1 MKKIHLVYVL
11 IIFSF
16 LLVLGS
22 LLAFLQTYN
31 KISNSFKISENKY
44 DFLESS
50 TSLFNQIRNLESYQR
65 GFLLTNDPQFRED
78 YNKNKYQLTLEKD
91 RFFKLTFRYDL
102 EQSNPKEIENLK
114 KLVEKKITIMDS
126 TLFLEDRGLRQEA
139 INLINTNT
147 GLIVMEDINTIIQK
161 LNTENKYK
169 ETIAK
174 QFIYKSRSSLR
185 TTNIIVFS
193 FLMVTLTFLGFYIK
207 SFMAKSQ
214 D

>member
-1 MKKIHLVYVL
+1 
-11 IIFSF
+11 
-16 LLVLGS
+16 

>member
-1 MKKIHLVYVL
+1 
-11 IIFSF
+11 
-16 LLVLGS
+16 

-147 GLIVMEDINTIIQK
+147 GLIVIEDINTIIQK

>member
-1 MKKIHLVYVL
+1 MLT
-11 IIFSF
+11 
-16 LLVLGS
+16 
-22 LLAFLQTYN
+22 FLQTYN

-65 GFLLTNDPQFRED
+65 GFLLTNNPQFKED
-78 YNKNKYQLTLEKD
+78 YNKNKYQLNLEKD
-91 RFFKLTFRYDL
+91 RFFKLTFRYGL
-102 EQSNPKEIENLK
+102 EETNPKEIENLK

-147 GLIVMEDINTIIQK
+147 GLIVMEDINAIIQK